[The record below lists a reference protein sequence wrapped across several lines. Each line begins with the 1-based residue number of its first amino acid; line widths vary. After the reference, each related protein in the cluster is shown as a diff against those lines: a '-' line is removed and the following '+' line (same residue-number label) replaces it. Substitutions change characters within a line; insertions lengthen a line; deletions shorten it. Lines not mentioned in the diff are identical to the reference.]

1 MKHFSYLIKKFS
13 NVFVSFL
20 VNILCYIGMISYI
33 FGDYTAWDHQ
43 QTSGFL
49 MFLWGIVSVN
59 LDNFVSIKM
68 IHQKATENLPFLYN
82 PFMHNDEKWS
92 NIVWILQCEHCLI
105 FNVCLTIFHHSAC
118 KGQGN
123 SFFRE
128 IFFIFLY
135 QYFSHRIAGDCYWNA
150 FSRKYLDHIKRM

>member
-1 MKHFSYLIKKFS
+1 MFLLVFLSIFFAISEWFRIFSGT
-13 NVFVSFL
+13 
-20 VNILCYIGMISYI
+20 ILPEIISK
-33 FGDYTAWDHQ
+33 
-43 QTSGFL
+43 TSGFL

-68 IHQKATENLPFLYN
+68 IHQKAIENLPFLYN

-92 NIVWILQCEHCLI
+92 NTVWILQCEHCLI
-105 FNVCLTIFHHSAC
+105 FNVCLTILHHSAC

-135 QYFSHRIAGDCYWNA
+135 QYFSYRIAGDCYWNA